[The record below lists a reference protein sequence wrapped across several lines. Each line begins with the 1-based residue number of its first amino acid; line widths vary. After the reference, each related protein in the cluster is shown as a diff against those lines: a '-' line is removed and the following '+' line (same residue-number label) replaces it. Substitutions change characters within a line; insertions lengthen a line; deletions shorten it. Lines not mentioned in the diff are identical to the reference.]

1 MYSQQTES
9 RGGGKH
15 THTHLQSGTNRII
28 QEMAAACKSAA
39 KITLLLKNTMDL
51 SHGILC
57 CWRNYCSVKGGEGEG
72 EIWSFALRPWRYW
85 RVFMLQD
92 GDRELSLSQL
102 SWPLSFCSRHTLGAF
117 IQGFLYIRSQRFM
130 SLSSR
135 LSALQ
140 RVSSAEAC
148 TSAVYV
154 PPQQRI
160 NRTCIKAGVCSNETI
175 LWTHSRAHPL
185 AYSGNN
191 RGPWVCDFW
200 IYTHDESPKA
210 TAAYTAGNAKLFF
223 FFFSVLRLL
232 PNMKWEMKWDLIH
245 KDLASSRS
253 LTLNV
258 FLNVTNILENWYNA
272 AWNLFIEES
281 ISEFCCY

>member
-1 MYSQQTES
+1 MERERCGVLRYDQEDT
-9 RGGGKH
+9 GGC
-15 THTHLQSGTNRII
+15 LC
-28 QEMAAACKSAA
+28 CKTVTGSCLPASCLDPSPFVPG
-39 KITLLLKNTMDL
+39 TLLAHSYRGSFISIHKV
-51 SHGILC
+51 LC
-57 CWRNYCSVKGGEGEG
+57 SCQHVS
-72 EIWSFALRPWRYW
+72 P
-85 RVFMLQD
+85 
-92 GDRELSLSQL
+92 
-102 SWPLSFCSRHTLGAF
+102 
-117 IQGFLYIRSQRFM
+117 
-130 SLSSR
+130 
-135 LSALQ
+135 LQ

-148 TSAVYV
+148 PSAVHV

-160 NRTCIKAGVCSNETI
+160 NRTCTKAGVCSNETI

-191 RGPWVCDFW
+191 CGPWVCDFW

-210 TAAYTAGNAKLFF
+210 TGAYTAGNVKLFF
-223 FFFSVLRLL
+223 FFFFPVLRLL

-245 KDLASSRS
+245 KDSASSRS

-258 FLNVTNILENWYNA
+258 FLNVTNILENWYNT